1 MADSQD
7 NVHRGAGCFPLLWL
21 TSRWYSSQ
29 RLQRRQAPVRS
40 VLGRRVRRMHCV
52 QERVNPWVRQLI
64 QLALGAFDDL
74 EAGRV

>member
-1 MADSQD
+1 
-7 NVHRGAGCFPLLWL
+7 
-21 TSRWYSSQ
+21 
-29 RLQRRQAPVRS
+29 
-40 VLGRRVRRMHCV
+40 MHCV